1 MSDCEVIYKFVCES
15 CNYST
20 NSKYKYER
28 HLSSVK
34 HKKNSKNLE
43 DGEKKRYCCEA
54 CGKTYKFR
62 QGLSFHRKK
71 CTGNN
76 DTKSLIETQRKEIEE
91 LRARI
96 ELLESTIASDN
107 KRVNHL

>member
-20 NSKYKYER
+20 IRQSQYTR
-28 HLSSVK
+28 HLATVK
-34 HKKNSKNLE
+34 HKTRTKNL

-54 CGKTYKFR
+54 CGRSYTHR

-76 DTKSLIETQRKEIEE
+76 ETKSLIETQRKEIEE

-96 ELLESTIASDN
+96 ELLESSIASDN
-107 KRVNHL
+107 KKELH